1 MKILVLLNQ
10 NHRHRED
17 IYTTSEQWTRRK
29 ILFKSIHNVIKFD
42 KNMIMSKI
50 SFFSIIDDKNKK
62 FSHDTTHI
70 LKLPL
75 KK

>member
-1 MKILVLLNQ
+1 
-10 NHRHRED
+10 
-17 IYTTSEQWTRRK
+17 
-29 ILFKSIHNVIKFD
+29 
-42 KNMIMSKI
+42 MIMSKI

>member
-29 ILFKSIHNVIKFD
+29 ILFKSIYNVIKFD